1 MRTARSLAR
10 LGFLP
15 LLLLG
20 AACSKGGGGGSSPT
34 GSDPT
39 IPTIANLRV
48 ALGQSCTISGTGIA
62 GTAKSVAVDYADA
75 DGNLRGGTLELTL
88 IADVGGT
95 QPQTAAIPSGPVTIS
110 GTTSGTI
117 TVTSC
122 LHFGS
127 NSSITQ
133 QVRVADATG
142 KVSNTLATKVTN
154 PGLLLQPSG
163 PDAAP
168 SERLQHA
175 DRALWPLGG
184 RERRRCQG
192 AAHGCLPDELA

>member
-1 MRTARSLAR
+1 MRTARSLAG
-10 LGFLP
+10 LGVLP

-20 AACSKGGGGGSSPT
+20 AACSKGGGGGGSSPT
-34 GSDPT
+34 ASDPT
-39 IPTIANLRV
+39 TPTIANLRV
-48 ALGQSCTISGTGIA
+48 ALGRPCTIAVAGGIPGTIK
-62 GTAKSVAVDYADA
+62 TVAIDYADA

-88 IADVGGT
+88 IGEVGGT
-95 QPQTAAIPSGPVTIS
+95 QPQTAAIPSGPVAIS

-142 KVSNTLATKVTN
+142 KISNTLATRVPN
-154 PGLLLQPSG
+154 PGLPLQPSG
-163 PDAAP
+163 PDTAP
-168 SERLQHA
+168 RDRLQHA
-175 DRALWPLGG
+175 D
-184 RERRRCQG
+184 
-192 AAHGCLPDELA
+192 